1 MIAMRSRATA
11 RSAGCLLRCRLMS
24 RSDVK
29 PAQRA
34 CRNQNRQRVRSGATA
49 RSAGCLLRCRLMSRS
64 DVKPAQRAC
73 RNQNRQFQW
82 GGRV

>member
-1 MIAMRSRATA
+1 MIAMHESGMATARSAGCLLRCRLMSRSDVKLAQRACRNQNRQA

-34 CRNQNRQRVRSGATA
+34 RRNKNR
-49 RSAGCLLRCRLMSRS
+49 L
-64 DVKPAQRAC
+64 
-73 RNQNRQFQW
+73 FQW
-82 GGRV
+82 GGRI